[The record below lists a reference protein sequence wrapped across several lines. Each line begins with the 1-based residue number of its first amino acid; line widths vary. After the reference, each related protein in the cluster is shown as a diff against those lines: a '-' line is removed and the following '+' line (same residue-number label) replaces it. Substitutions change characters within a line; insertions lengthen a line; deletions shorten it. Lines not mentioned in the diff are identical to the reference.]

1 MGVREE
7 YDNVSNNYPFVL
19 EINFQRNLIFVRA
32 INCCKVRHVTLAE
45 KWSGSLQPLLEVGR
59 STQLLGFWKLNH
71 LSMHLDNIKGKIQRQ
86 RKKQNAYNTIQN

>member
-19 EINFQRNLIFVRA
+19 KINFQRNLIFVRA
-32 INCCKVRHVTLAE
+32 ICCKVRHVILAE
-45 KWSGSLQPLLEVGR
+45 KWSGSLQPLSEVGR

-71 LSMHLDNIKGKIQRQ
+71 LSIHLDNIKDKIQIQRQ
-86 RKKQNAYNTIQN
+86 KQNAYNTIQN